1 MICYWYYDFPIG
13 TLGIEE
19 NGREITR
26 IFRRGADIPHSP
38 CTAQTETSHLAEA
51 AGQLKEYFSHRREAF
66 ALHIKPQGTEFQL
79 AVWEALETIPYGE
92 QRSYQN
98 IADQLGRPGAA
109 RAVGAACGANPLLI
123 VVPCHRVVASDG
135 ALGGYALGTDVKKS
149 LLELEQKA
157 VLRT

>member
-1 MICYWYYDFPIG
+1 MRETVYAVYEYPVG
-13 TLGIEE
+13 RLRIECRD
-19 NGREITR
+19 GAITR
-26 IFRRGADIPHSP
+26 LARTDEP
-38 CTAQTETSHLAEA
+38 CRDCCDCLLLRAKAQLD
-51 AGQLKEYFSHRREAF
+51 EYFAGTRKRFDLPLHAEGTAF
-66 ALHIKPQGTEFQL
+66 QKK
-79 AVWEALETIPYGE
+79 VWAALETIPYGE

-109 RAVGAACGANPLLI
+109 RAVGAACGANPLPI
-123 VVPCHRVVASDG
+123 VVPCHRVVRSDG